1 MSLEIQTAETVKK
14 LERYER
20 NWHIFRAVLYTA
32 IGLTIIITNI
42 FTFHRLYDNSDKN
55 RRLLR
60 CTIVALTNPDPSQQ
74 NFRISLQVC
83 LDNTK

>member
-1 MSLEIQTAETVKK
+1 MELEKQTAETVKK

-20 NWHIFRAVLYTA
+20 NWHIFRVVLYSV
-32 IGLTIIITNI
+32 IGIVIVSVNI
-42 FTFHRLYDNSDKN
+42 YTFHRLYDNSDKN

-60 CTIVALTNPDPSQQ
+60 CTVTELTPNHSTQTFGI
-74 NFRISLQVC
+74 NLQTC